1 MVLDAEAADPTGA
14 WPPETSFFALGING
28 AGINDTERTQMFF
41 KKPSPTPRGVPLG
54 ALEAALMQTT
64 LKSSRAG
71 DTLIV
76 KNERLVTRVE
86 VAAPETAET
95 IDGKIS
101 AIVTIKTELPAELSS
116 FFTKPALVSMIN
128 SMATLGAV
136 TQEKGRYFV
145 GSRLTV
151 YEGEDAWN
159 VQGRLILF
167 SVIGAADTIINAT
180 RKMLTQEPRRGS
192 EPSAWTDRDFEFA
205 ESYLS
210 RLCVCTTGGLRLT
223 AEFGIRAGEISVAAG
238 HHNTALWQMI
248 ADQPHPAMGGGL
260 FCLLNM
266 PHEIADKDKLY
277 KVIAE
282 LNRLEMQGNDLP
294 PHFGAWCSGVRDTN
308 PAYVSFLPNA
318 LHSSDGIAINM
329 SVWAMNRAQIADA
342 MLLNMGVS

>member
-1 MVLDAEAADPTGA
+1 
-14 WPPETSFFALGING
+14 
-28 AGINDTERTQMFF
+28 MFF

-64 LKSSRAG
+64 LKPSRAG

-159 VQGRLILF
+159 NPGGVRPAGF
-167 SVIGAADTIINAT
+167 S
-180 RKMLTQEPRRGS
+180 
-192 EPSAWTDRDFEFA
+192 
-205 ESYLS
+205 
-210 RLCVCTTGGLRLT
+210 TGD
-223 AEFGIRAGEISVAAG
+223 
-238 HHNTALWQMI
+238 
-248 ADQPHPAMGGGL
+248 ADQ
-260 FCLLNM
+260 CLRPL
-266 PHEIADKDKLY
+266 PDPF
-277 KVIAE
+277 
-282 LNRLEMQGNDLP
+282 RQG
-294 PHFGAWCSGVRDTN
+294 
-308 PAYVSFLPNA
+308 
-318 LHSSDGIAINM
+318 
-329 SVWAMNRAQIADA
+329 
-342 MLLNMGVS
+342 